1 MTVTVTQP
9 SINVREKLAELD
21 KPTGIAGEAML
32 RAETPQEQ
40 FNLIGA
46 GRRNLLYNGAMQH
59 WQRGTGATAVGSSGD
74 YLPDR
79 FKFWS
84 NTGGAY
90 TFERSTDT
98 PNGFAYSTKLQVTTA
113 DTSLGAGEYSIFAQ
127 HLEVQDCLS
136 ARMGYS
142 DAQELTLSFWVKS
155 SKTGTYSMTLHKME
169 GTDYFCH
176 RTFNINAADT
186 WEYKSFT
193 YPPNTLSGISANG
206 TGTGFRIVCWLA
218 AGSSFDSSGTEGQ
231 WSANS
236 DRYASD
242 QNVNWMD
249 STSND
254 FYITGVQLELGKVAT
269 PFEHRSYGEEL
280 ALCQRYYWQ
289 TESHLGGASAYDMIG
304 QGFVRTTNTDD
315 SPITIQAPFPVPM
328 RVRPA
333 VGPSTTDGEAN
344 FTAQVA
350 NNSANID
357 TIVGTWS
364 SGRRMAWLDFDLVS
378 NPFSVGQAVSVYCNN
393 GAMDIQFDAEL

>member
-1 MTVTVTQP
+1 MVVKVSKP
-9 SINVREKLAELD
+9 EINVREKISELD
-21 KPTGIAGEAML
+21 KPSGTSGEAML

-46 GRRNLLYNGAMQH
+46 GRRNMLINGAMQH
-59 WQRGTGATAVGSSGD
+59 WQRGAGPQTVGSGGD

-84 NTGGAY
+84 STGGAY

-113 DTSLGAGEYSIFAQ
+113 DTSLNSSEYSIFAQ

-155 SKTGTYSMTLHKME
+155 SKTGTYSMTIHKME

-176 RTFNINAADT
+176 RTFNINSADT
-186 WEYKSFT
+186 WEHISLT

-206 TGTGFRIVCWLA
+206 TGIGFRVVCWLA
-218 AGSSFDSSGTEGQ
+218 AGSTYYSSGTEGQ
-231 WSANS
+231 WSTSAN
-236 DRYASD
+236 RYASD
-242 QNVNWMD
+242 KNVNWMD

-280 ALCQRYYWQ
+280 ALCQRYYQ
-289 TESHLGGASAYDMIG
+289 KIDVPDQNGVLGATRTNTGSGINEYLGTEKLMVTMRSNPTVSGVGLDRLHMPGVTYSTLTQSPSF
-304 QGFVRTTNTDD
+304 FVSNNTHFRHQSLPTTNNT
-315 SPITIQAPFPVPM
+315 SVIFAWI
-328 RVRPA
+328 
-333 VGPSTTDGEAN
+333 GS
-344 FTAQVA
+344 
-350 NNSANID
+350 NSGGYIA
-357 TIVGTWS
+357 
-364 SGRRMAWLDFDLVS
+364 L
-378 NPFSVGQAVSVYCNN
+378 
-393 GAMDIQFDAEL
+393 DAEL